1 MNLKENIQRIKEMI
15 EFLNE
20 DVCIHCDEK
29 TNLIINNL
37 NPELQILAK
46 KFVDN
51 VKNELGLDIT
61 ITSGTRT
68 FEEQDKL
75 YCKGRTNDK
84 YCINKKLPTY
94 GNIVTYKKGG
104 EGNHNFGKAIDV
116 YFKKNG
122 KIITDKLITPEVAQI
137 GKNLGLTWGGDWK
150 NFKDF
155 PHFELK

>member
-1 MNLKENIQRIKEMI
+1 MN
-15 EFLNE
+15 
-20 DVCIHCDEK
+20 
-29 TNLIINNL
+29 II
-37 NPELQILAK
+37 AK
-46 KFVDN
+46 KVLIN
-51 VKNELGLDIT
+51 PCAIT
-61 ITSGTRT
+61 IP
-68 FEEQDKL
+68 QIQH
-75 YCKGRTNDK
+75 N
-84 YCINKKLPTY
+84 INKKLPTY